1 MSIDELREAARFCAA
16 PLHEIAVAC
25 GGILCYT
32 ENTGRDPLHLRGCGP
47 RAIGAVQAYALRRMG
62 FTMIRRLFRQMLW
75 PQVLSAM
82 TVMLCMLVDSMMIG
96 RFLGDDAI
104 TAYGFTMPILLVFAA
119 LGSMLSAGV
128 QVVCGK
134 AMGSGDRD
142 RTDACFTASALL
154 ALLIAGVGL
163 ALVLLFAEPLC
174 TLLGAGQPGADNP
187 VFDLTKAYLIGFIL
201 GAPGFIIAQLMVPY
215 MQLAARRTRLVVA
228 VAVMTVSDILF
239 DWLNVF
245 VFHGGTFGMGLA
257 SSISY
262 YLALLIGIGYFF
274 KKDCLFRL
282 RFRRG
287 LFRMCGAILRHGV
300 PTVVNQISMVLLT
313 LLLNR
318 LLREVGG
325 YGAVAAYSVT
335 STIGNICF
343 AFGTGIG
350 AVALMLSA
358 ALYADEDRS
367 GLVTLVKTML
377 RYAVLLALP
386 VTLAAYFGA
395 PYLVKLFLSD
405 TTAAEEMTVL
415 GTRLFVLCLVPSAIN
430 SALKNYYQGISRVR
444 LTQIIS
450 VLQNFFMPALFA
462 LALSPFHGTTGVWLC
477 FVCGEAAT
485 LLILSIIV
493 WTRHGGVSLYAKAY
507 ALLPDTLGTAP
518 EDTQEWTI
526 LTEWDAIKASEQA
539 ELFCLR
545 RGESQRDSAA
555 VATCVREMA
564 SNIVRH
570 GFSADRK
577 RHSLTVRVSRKNR
590 ERIIRLRDNCEHF
603 DPVHYYEE
611 HKTPDSGIG
620 TVMSLVKDADYI
632 NALGLNNLTL
642 RL

>member
-1 MSIDELREAARFCAA
+1 ML
-16 PLHEIAVAC
+16 
-25 GGILCYT
+25 
-32 ENTGRDPLHLRGCGP
+32 
-47 RAIGAVQAYALRRMG
+47 Q
-62 FTMIRRLFRQMLW
+62 RLFRQMLW

-104 TAYGFTMPILLVFAA
+104 AAYGFAMPILLVFAA

-134 AMGSGDRD
+134 AMGGGDREK
-142 RTDACFTASALL
+142 TNTCFTASALL
-154 ALLIAGVGL
+154 GLLIAGAGL
-163 ALVLLFAEPLC
+163 ALVLTYAGPLS
-174 TLLGAGQPGADNP
+174 TLLGAGEPGPDNP
-187 VFDLTKAYLIGFIL
+187 VFELTRQYLIGFIL

-257 SSISY
+257 SSLSY

-282 RFRRG
+282 RFKKG
-287 LFRMCGAILRHGV
+287 PIRMCGTILRHGI
-300 PTVVNQISMVLLT
+300 PTVINQISMVLLT

-318 LLREVGG
+318 LLRETGG
-325 YGAVAAYSVT
+325 NPAVAAYSVT

-358 ALYADEDRS
+358 ALYADEDRG

-377 RYAVLLALP
+377 RHAVLLTLP
-386 VTLAAYFGA
+386 VSAAAFFGA
-395 PYLVKLFLSD
+395 PYLVKLFLTD
-405 TTAAEEMTVL
+405 TSAAESMTVL
-415 GTRLFVLCLVPSAIN
+415 GVRLFVLCLVPSAIN
-430 SALKNYYQGISRVR
+430 SALKNYDQGISRVR
-444 LTQIIS
+444 LTQTIS
-450 VLQNFFMPALFA
+450 VLQNFAMPALFA
-462 LALSPFHGTTGVWLC
+462 LALRPFYGTTGIWLC
-477 FVCGEAAT
+477 FVCGECAT
-485 LLILSIIV
+485 LLITSILV
-493 WTRHGGVSLYAKAY
+493 WHRYGRVSLSAKAY
-507 ALLPDTLGTAP
+507 AMLPDALGTAP
-518 EDTQEWTI
+518 EDTQEWTV
-526 LTEWDAIKASEQA
+526 LTEWDAIKVSEQA

-590 ERIIRLRDNCEHF
+590 ERIIRLRDNCTHF

-611 HKTPDSGIG
+611 HKTSGSGIG